1 MSVSNIALTKAMKG
15 YAQRHELEV
24 PKVSVRVQTWGQ
36 GKRTL
41 AWRVTKHM
49 REEHKLKVPLSQWRT
64 EALVQHFFPQ
74 TMSDRIAEQARK
86 AVADR
91 WSKYTIQHWYG
102 MGDVAWCAE
111 TWSYIK
117 AKAGSTSPK
126 MAYVPAI
133 IEAAAHG
140 RGGLKL
146 TSSPRPGDGV
156 IYDWNYDHVSDHIET
171 LLSKKGGYITTA
183 AGNSGPP
190 YVIKRYRTT
199 GNVIAWVRVEK

>member
-1 MSVSNIALTKAMKG
+1 MVSNVALCKAMIG
-15 YAQRHELEV
+15 YAHRHELEV
-24 PKVSVRVQTWGQ
+24 PKLSLRVQTWGQ

-49 REEHKLKVPLSQWRT
+49 HEVHKLRVPVSQWRT
-64 EALVQHFFPQ
+64 EQLVQHFFPQ
-74 TMSDRIAEQARK
+74 TMSQKIAAQAKK
-86 AVADR
+86 AVAER
-91 WSKYTIQHWYG
+91 WSKHTIQTWYG
-102 MGDVAWCAE
+102 MGDVPWCAE

-117 AKAGSTSPK
+117 HKAGSSSPK

-133 IEAAAHG
+133 LEAAAHG
-140 RGGLKL
+140 RDGLKL

-156 IYDWNYDHVSDHIET
+156 VYDWNYDHVSDHIET
-171 LLSKKGGYITTA
+171 LLTKNGKYITTA

-199 GNVIAWVRVEK
+199 SNVIAWVRVEK

>member
-1 MSVSNIALTKAMKG
+1 MASNIQLTKAMIG
-15 YAQRHELEV
+15 YARRHGLEV

-49 REEHKLKVPLSQWRT
+49 HEEPTKVPVSQWRT
-64 EALVQHFFPQ
+64 EQLAEHFFPQ
-74 TMSDRIAEQARK
+74 TLSQKIAEQARK
-86 AVADR
+86 AVSQR
-91 WSKYTIQHWYG
+91 WSQHTIQSWYG
-102 MGDVAWCAE
+102 MGDVPWCAE

-126 MAYVPAI
+126 KSYVPDI
-133 IEAAAHG
+133 IESAAHG
-140 RGGLKL
+140 RDGLRL

-156 IYDWNYDHVSDHIET
+156 VYDWNYDHVSDHIET
-171 LLSKKGGYITTA
+171 LLTKNGRFITTA

-190 YVIKRYRTT
+190 YVIRRYRSTA
-199 GNVIAWVRVEK
+199 NVIAWVRVER